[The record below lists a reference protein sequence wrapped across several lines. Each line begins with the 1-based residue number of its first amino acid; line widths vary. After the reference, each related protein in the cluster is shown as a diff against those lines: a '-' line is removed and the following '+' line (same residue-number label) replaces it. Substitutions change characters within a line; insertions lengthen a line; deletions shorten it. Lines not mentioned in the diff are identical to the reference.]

1 LKYLVSTVTI
11 FNSYLFLNKLLSVRF
26 NLLHPFLSKIT
37 LYAASIDSNYTVC
50 RKNLIMVISSSHI
63 YSKSN
68 LDVVNIN
75 TANKIN
81 VKRFTQNGQIQ
92 IYQSSY
98 RGSYSSIIRD
108 SLRNAALG
116 RKVLLI
122 QFMKGG
128 VKQGVYNAVRLCGNL
143 TWVRSSHSFDQYN
156 IEAVENNK
164 NLKKSIHESTIELWN
179 FCKKELQ
186 SGENDQIILD
196 EIFLAIV
203 MKIIDKDDLISTL
216 ENRFISGDVILTGT
230 AIPKDL
236 LLMANQITEL
246 RS

>member
-1 LKYLVSTVTI
+1 
-11 FNSYLFLNKLLSVRF
+11 
-26 NLLHPFLSKIT
+26 
-37 LYAASIDSNYTVC
+37 
-50 RKNLIMVISSSHI
+50 MVISSSNS

-68 LDVVNIN
+68 SKVIEISSP
-75 TANKIN
+75 NKKN
-81 VKRFTQNGQIQ
+81 LKRFTQNGQIQ

-98 RGSYSSIIRD
+98 RGSYASIIRD

-116 RKVLLI
+116 RKVLLV

-128 VKQGVYNAVRLCGNL
+128 VKQGIANAVKLCGNL
-143 TWVRSSHSFDQYN
+143 TWVRSSNSFDLFSSEE
-156 IEAVENNK
+156 IENDK
-164 NLKKSIHESTIELWN
+164 NLKKSIHESIHEIWD
-179 FCKKELQ
+179 FCKKELL
-186 SGENDQIILD
+186 SGENDQVILD
-196 EIFLAIV
+196 EIFLAIE

-230 AIPKDL
+230 DIPKDL

>member
-1 LKYLVSTVTI
+1 
-11 FNSYLFLNKLLSVRF
+11 
-26 NLLHPFLSKIT
+26 
-37 LYAASIDSNYTVC
+37 
-50 RKNLIMVISSSHI
+50 MVISSSHI
-63 YSKSN
+63 YSKNN

-75 TANKIN
+75 TAKKNN
-81 VKRFTQNGQIQ
+81 VKKITQNGQIQ
-92 IYQSSY
+92 IYQSAF
-98 RGSYSSIIRD
+98 RGSYTSIIRD

-128 VKQGVYNAVRLCGNL
+128 VKQGVGNAERLCGNL

-156 IEAVENNK
+156 SEAIKNDK
-164 NLKKSIHESTIELWN
+164 NLKRSIHESTLELWN

-196 EIFLAIV
+196 EIFLAID

-230 AIPKDL
+230 DIPKDL
-236 LLMANQITEL
+236 LLMANQITQL

>member
-1 LKYLVSTVTI
+1 
-11 FNSYLFLNKLLSVRF
+11 
-26 NLLHPFLSKIT
+26 
-37 LYAASIDSNYTVC
+37 
-50 RKNLIMVISSSHI
+50 MVISSFDS

-68 LDVVNIN
+68 LGVANVKN
-75 TANKIN
+75 TSNKIN
-81 VKRFTQNGQIQ
+81 LKRFSQNGQIQ
-92 IYQSSY
+92 IYKSSY

-116 RKVLLI
+116 RKVLLV

-128 VKQGVYNAVRLCGNL
+128 VKQGIANPVKLCGNL
-143 TWVRSSHSFDQYN
+143 TWIRSSHAFDLHDSEE
-156 IEAVENNK
+156 IENNK
-164 NLKKSIHESTIELWN
+164 NLKESILTSTHELWN
-179 FCKKELQ
+179 FCKKELL

-196 EIFLAIV
+196 EITLAIE

-230 AIPKDL
+230 DIPKEL

>member
-1 LKYLVSTVTI
+1 
-11 FNSYLFLNKLLSVRF
+11 
-26 NLLHPFLSKIT
+26 
-37 LYAASIDSNYTVC
+37 
-50 RKNLIMVISSSHI
+50 MVISSSNS

-68 LDVVNIN
+68 ADVVKISS
-75 TANKIN
+75 ANKIN
-81 VKRFTQNGQIQ
+81 LKKFSQNGQIQ
-92 IYQSSY
+92 IYQSPY
-98 RGSYSSIIRD
+98 RGCYSSIIRD

-116 RKVLLI
+116 RKVLLV

-128 VKQGVYNAVRLCGNL
+128 VQQGIAHSVKLCGNL
-143 TWVRSSHSFDQYN
+143 TWMRSSHSFDQYHYEEIEN
-156 IEAVENNK
+156 IK
-164 NLKKSIHESTIELWN
+164 DLKKSIHESTYELWN
-179 FCKKELQ
+179 YCKKELL

-196 EIFLAIV
+196 EIFLAIK

-230 AIPKDL
+230 DIPKDL

>member
-1 LKYLVSTVTI
+1 
-11 FNSYLFLNKLLSVRF
+11 
-26 NLLHPFLSKIT
+26 
-37 LYAASIDSNYTVC
+37 
-50 RKNLIMVISSSHI
+50 MVISSSHI
-63 YSKSN
+63 YSKGN
-68 LDVVNIN
+68 LDVVKTN
-75 TANKIN
+75 TTKKSNLK
-81 VKRFTQNGQIQ
+81 KFPQNGQIQ

-98 RGSYSSIIRD
+98 RGSYPSIIRD

-122 QFMKGG
+122 QFMRGG
-128 VKQGVYNAVRLCGNL
+128 VKQGIDNAVKLCGNL

-156 IEAVENNK
+156 SEEIENNK
-164 NLKKSIHESTIELWN
+164 NLKKSIHESTFELWN
-179 FCKKELQ
+179 FCKKKLQ
-186 SGENDQIILD
+186 SGEYEQIILD
-196 EIFLAIV
+196 EIFLAID

-230 AIPKDL
+230 DIPKDL

>member
-1 LKYLVSTVTI
+1 MQRKSNQI
-11 FNSYLFLNKLLSVRF
+11 I
-26 NLLHPFLSKIT
+26 LHIE
-37 LYAASIDSNYTVC
+37 
-50 RKNLIMVISSSHI
+50 KNLKIMVNSSTNN
-63 YSKSN
+63 YSKGDIN
-68 LDVVNIN
+68 VVDIN

-81 VKRFTQNGQIQ
+81 LKKFTQNGQIQ
-92 IYQSSY
+92 IYQSPH

-116 RKVLLI
+116 KKVLLI

-128 VKQGVYNAVRLCGNL
+128 VKQGIANAVKLCGNL
-143 TWVRSSHSFDQYN
+143 TWVRSSNSLDQYN
-156 IEAVENNK
+156 SEEIDNNE
-164 NLKKSIHESTIELWN
+164 NLKQSIFESTNELWN
-179 FCKKELQ
+179 FCKKELL

-196 EIFLAIV
+196 EIFLAIE
-203 MKIIDKDDLISTL
+203 MKIINKDDLISTL

-230 AIPKDL
+230 DIPKDL

>member
-1 LKYLVSTVTI
+1 
-11 FNSYLFLNKLLSVRF
+11 
-26 NLLHPFLSKIT
+26 
-37 LYAASIDSNYTVC
+37 
-50 RKNLIMVISSSHI
+50 MVISSSHI
-63 YSKSN
+63 YSKRS
-68 LDVVNIN
+68 LDVVDTNN
-75 TANKIN
+75 ANKIN
-81 VKRFTQNGQIQ
+81 SKRFTQNGQIQ

-98 RGSYSSIIRD
+98 RGSYPSIIRD

-128 VKQGVYNAVRLCGNL
+128 VKQGVDNAVKLCGNL

-156 IEAVENNK
+156 TGAIENNK
-164 NLKKSIHESTIELWN
+164 NLKKAIHESTIELWN

-186 SGENDQIILD
+186 SGENDQVILD
-196 EIFLAIV
+196 EIFLAID

-230 AIPKDL
+230 DIPKDL

>member
-1 LKYLVSTVTI
+1 
-11 FNSYLFLNKLLSVRF
+11 
-26 NLLHPFLSKIT
+26 
-37 LYAASIDSNYTVC
+37 
-50 RKNLIMVISSSHI
+50 MVISSSHL
-63 YSKSN
+63 YPKSN

-75 TANKIN
+75 TANKTN
-81 VKRFTQNGQIQ
+81 GKRFTQNGQIQ

-116 RKVLLI
+116 KKVLLI
-122 QFMKGG
+122 QFMRGG
-128 VKQGVYNAVRLCGNL
+128 VKQGIDNAVKLCGNL

-156 IEAVENNK
+156 SEAIENNK
-164 NLKKSIHESTIELWN
+164 NLKKSIHESIFELWD

-186 SGENDQIILD
+186 SGEYEQMILD
-196 EIFLAIV
+196 EIFLAIDK
-203 MKIIDKDDLISTL
+203 KIIDKDDLISTL

-230 AIPKDL
+230 DIPKDL

>member
-1 LKYLVSTVTI
+1 MQCCKIQIILHVEKKFKIMVLSSS
-11 FNSYLFLNKLLSVRF
+11 NSYPKR
-26 NLLHPFLSKIT
+26 
-37 LYAASIDSNYTVC
+37 D
-50 RKNLIMVISSSHI
+50 
-63 YSKSN
+63 
-68 LDVVNIN
+68 LDVVKIS
-75 TANKIN
+75 THNKIN
-81 VKRFTQNGQIQ
+81 IKRFTHNGQIQ
-92 IYQSSY
+92 IHQSPY

-128 VKQGVYNAVRLCGNL
+128 VKQGITDPVKLCGNL
-143 TWVRSSHSFDQYN
+143 TWLRSSHSFDQYN
-156 IEAVENNK
+156 SQEIKNNK
-164 NLKKSIHESTIELWN
+164 NLKKSLHESTYELWN
-179 FCKKELQ
+179 FCKKELL

-196 EIFLAIV
+196 EIFLAIE
-203 MKIIDKDDLISTL
+203 MKIINKDDLISTL

-230 AIPKDL
+230 DIPKDL

>member
-1 LKYLVSTVTI
+1 
-11 FNSYLFLNKLLSVRF
+11 
-26 NLLHPFLSKIT
+26 
-37 LYAASIDSNYTVC
+37 
-50 RKNLIMVISSSHI
+50 MVISSPNS
-63 YSKSN
+63 YSENN
-68 LDVVNIN
+68 LDVLRIN
-75 TANKIN
+75 SSNKIN
-81 VKRFTQNGQIQ
+81 LKRFAQNGQIQ

-116 RKVLLI
+116 RKVLLV

-128 VKQGVYNAVRLCGNL
+128 VRQGIDNPIRLCGNL
-143 TWVRSSHSFDQYN
+143 TWIRSSHSFDQYDPEE
-156 IEAVENNK
+156 IEGNK
-164 NLKKSIHESTIELWN
+164 NLKKIIHESIYELWN
-179 FCKKELQ
+179 FCKKELL
-186 SGENDQIILD
+186 SGIHDQIILD
-196 EIFLAIV
+196 EISLAIE

-230 AIPKDL
+230 GIPKDL

>member
-1 LKYLVSTVTI
+1 
-11 FNSYLFLNKLLSVRF
+11 
-26 NLLHPFLSKIT
+26 
-37 LYAASIDSNYTVC
+37 
-50 RKNLIMVISSSHI
+50 MVISSSHI

-68 LDVVNIN
+68 LDVVKTN

-81 VKRFTQNGQIQ
+81 VKKFSQNGQIQ

-98 RGSYSSIIRD
+98 RGSYTSIIRD

-116 RKVLLI
+116 RKVPLI

-128 VKQGVYNAVRLCGNL
+128 VKQGVDNAVKLCGNL

-156 IEAVENNK
+156 SEAIKNNK
-164 NLKKSIHESTIELWN
+164 NLKKSIYESTIELWN
-179 FCKKELQ
+179 FCKRELQ

-196 EIFLAIV
+196 EIFLAID

-230 AIPKDL
+230 DIPKDF

>member
-1 LKYLVSTVTI
+1 
-11 FNSYLFLNKLLSVRF
+11 
-26 NLLHPFLSKIT
+26 
-37 LYAASIDSNYTVC
+37 
-50 RKNLIMVISSSHI
+50 MVISSSHR

-81 VKRFTQNGQIQ
+81 GKRFTQNGQIQ

-98 RGSYSSIIRD
+98 RGSYPSIIRD

-128 VKQGVYNAVRLCGNL
+128 VKQGVDNAVRLCGNL
-143 TWVRSSHSFDQYN
+143 TWIRSSHSFDQYN
-156 IEAVENNK
+156 SEEIENNED
-164 NLKKSIHESTIELWN
+164 LKKSIYASTFELWN
-179 FCKKELQ
+179 FCKKELLN
-186 SGENDQIILD
+186 GENDQIILD
-196 EIFLAIV
+196 EIFLAIE
-203 MKIIDKDDLISTL
+203 KNIINKDDLISTL
-216 ENRFISGDVILTGT
+216 ENRFLSGDVILTGT
-230 AIPKDL
+230 GIPKDL

>member
-1 LKYLVSTVTI
+1 
-11 FNSYLFLNKLLSVRF
+11 
-26 NLLHPFLSKIT
+26 
-37 LYAASIDSNYTVC
+37 
-50 RKNLIMVISSSHI
+50 MVISSPHI
-63 YSKSN
+63 HSKSN

-75 TANKIN
+75 TANKSN

-98 RGSYSSIIRD
+98 RGSYASIIRD

-128 VKQGVYNAVRLCGNL
+128 VNQGIDNALRLCGNL
-143 TWVRSSHSFDQYN
+143 AWVRSSHSFDQYN
-156 IEAVENNK
+156 SEEIENDK
-164 NLKKSIHESTIELWN
+164 NLKKSIHESTFELWN
-179 FCKKELQ
+179 FCKKELR

-196 EIFLAIV
+196 EIFLAID

-216 ENRFISGDVILTGT
+216 ENRFISGDVILTGSD
-230 AIPKDL
+230 IPKDL

>member
-1 LKYLVSTVTI
+1 
-11 FNSYLFLNKLLSVRF
+11 
-26 NLLHPFLSKIT
+26 
-37 LYAASIDSNYTVC
+37 
-50 RKNLIMVISSSHI
+50 MVISSSNS
-63 YSKSN
+63 YSESN
-68 LDVVNIN
+68 LDIVRLN
-75 TANKIN
+75 TGNKIN
-81 VKRFTQNGQIQ
+81 QPRFTQNGQIQ

-98 RGSYSSIIRD
+98 RGSYSSIISD

-128 VKQGVYNAVRLCGNL
+128 VKQGVTNAVNLCGNL
-143 TWVRSSHSFDQYN
+143 TWVRSSHSFDQYDYEE
-156 IEAVENNK
+156 IENNK
-164 NLKKSIHESTIELWN
+164 SLKKSIYESTNELWN

-196 EIFLAIV
+196 EIFLAIE
-203 MKIIDKDDLISTL
+203 MNFIDKDDLISTL

-230 AIPKDL
+230 DIPKDL

>member
-1 LKYLVSTVTI
+1 M
-11 FNSYLFLNKLLSVRF
+11 
-26 NLLHPFLSKIT
+26 
-37 LYAASIDSNYTVC
+37 A
-50 RKNLIMVISSSHI
+50 ISSSHV
-63 YSKSN
+63 YSKGN
-68 LDVVNIN
+68 LDVVKTN
-75 TANKIN
+75 TPNKIN
-81 VKRFTQNGQIQ
+81 VKKFSQNGQIQ

-98 RGSYSSIIRD
+98 RGSYTSIIRD

-128 VKQGVYNAVRLCGNL
+128 VKQGVDHAVKLCGNL

-156 IEAVENNK
+156 SEAIENNK
-164 NLKKSIHESTIELWN
+164 NLKKSIYESTIELWN
-179 FCKKELQ
+179 FCKRELQ

-196 EIFLAIV
+196 EIFLALDL
-203 MKIIDKDDLISTL
+203 KFIDKDDLISTL

-230 AIPKDL
+230 DIPKDL
-236 LLMANQITEL
+236 LLMANQVTEL

>member
-1 LKYLVSTVTI
+1 
-11 FNSYLFLNKLLSVRF
+11 
-26 NLLHPFLSKIT
+26 
-37 LYAASIDSNYTVC
+37 
-50 RKNLIMVISSSHI
+50 MVISSSHY
-63 YSKSN
+63 YSRRN

-75 TANKIN
+75 TDNKIN
-81 VKRFTQNGQIQ
+81 AKRFTQNGQIQ

-98 RGSYSSIIRD
+98 RGSYPSIIRD

-128 VKQGVYNAVRLCGNL
+128 VKQGVDNAVKLCGNL
-143 TWVRSSHSFDQYN
+143 TWIRSSHSFDQYN
-156 IEAVENNK
+156 LEAIENNK
-164 NLKKSIHESTIELWN
+164 NLKESILESTLELWN
-179 FCKKELQ
+179 FCKKELK

-196 EIFLAIV
+196 EIFLAIE
-203 MKIIDKDDLISTL
+203 MNIIDKDDLISTL

-230 AIPKDL
+230 DIPKDL